1 MDGRFRRR
9 VALKLARTAWDHSFS
24 ERLNRERNMLES
36 LEHPHI
42 ARFLDA
48 GQDKAGRPC
57 LALEHADGQAID
69 AYGEEHRLGIR
80 ERLRLLLQVC
90 EAVAYAHTQ
99 LVIHRDLKPADI
111 LVTPQGQVK
120 LLDFGIAKLMEGDRT
135 SETALTAL
143 SGHVLTLDSASPE
156 LTGARPHRLRRGSA
170 AELEEA
176 IAHAD
181 APRASDVATER
192 DATKAFRGDLDAIL
206 DKALRKR
213 TADRYLNVES
223 LADDL
228 LRHLD
233 HVPVQARPP
242 SRWYLARRYATRH
255 RTAVAAAT
263 GIMLAL
269 GIGLGPS
276 LWQADAATRNERI
289 ARQALD
295 RERAVQSL
303 LVETLAVAATADPA
317 KLREPDGFGML
328 LQAKF
333 DEFEERFKDRPEQWL
348 DLLEVI
354 SNKLPSYGDYACS
367 LAVGERYLAL
377 LKKTKPA
384 DPVRLMRPTRRMR
397 MRCWDWATDRRRPG
411 CWAWHWRFATEDPA
425 AVPLHARL
433 SEELQQLSVASISS
447 GDASPKP
454 SREGS
459 RSH

>member
-1 MDGRFRRR
+1 VDGRFRRR
-9 VALKLARTAWDHSFS
+9 VALKLACTAWDHSFS
-24 ERLNRERNMLES
+24 ERLNRERNILGS

-143 SGHVLTLDSASPE
+143 SRHVLTLDSASPE
-156 LTGARPHRLRRGSA
+156 QTGARPHRLRRGSA

-192 DATKAFRGDLDAIL
+192 DVTKAFRGDLDAIL

-276 LWQADAATRNERI
+276 LWQATRPRATNASPGKRWI
-289 ARQALD
+289 ANARSRVCWWKRLP
-295 RERAVQSL
+295 L
-303 LVETLAVAATADPA
+303 P
-317 KLREPDGFGML
+317 
-328 LQAKF
+328 
-333 DEFEERFKDRPEQWL
+333 RPP
-348 DLLEVI
+348 I
-354 SNKLPSYGDYACS
+354 LPSCASRMVSACCC
-367 LAVGERYLAL
+367 
-377 LKKTKPA
+377 KPSS
-384 DPVRLMRPTRRMR
+384 T
-397 MRCWDWATDRRRPG
+397 
-411 CWAWHWRFATEDPA
+411 
-425 AVPLHARL
+425 
-433 SEELQQLSVASISS
+433 SSKSVSRIGRSS
-447 GDASPKP
+447 GSTCWK
-454 SREGS
+454 
-459 RSH
+459 